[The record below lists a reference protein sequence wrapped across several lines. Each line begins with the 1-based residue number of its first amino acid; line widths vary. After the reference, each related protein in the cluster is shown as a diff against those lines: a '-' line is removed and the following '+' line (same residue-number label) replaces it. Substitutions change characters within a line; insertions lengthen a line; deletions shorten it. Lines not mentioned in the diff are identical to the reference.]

1 LRANQKSL
9 ISDDGVGLSA
19 VHIADALGANV
30 VAVDVEQSK
39 LDAAIDLGADET
51 LDASDAEN
59 VGSEVKAIAG
69 GGANVAVDALGIAE
83 TCRNALDS
91 LGTHGQHLQIG
102 LTTSDEGGQV
112 PLPTDA
118 MVMQEIDFLG
128 SFGMPP
134 NRYGGIFRMV
144 ERGTLDPGAI
154 VSETVSLDQVPE
166 KIAAMSDFDTVGIP
180 VVTEF

>member
-1 LRANQKSL
+1 MRADQKSL

-39 LDAAIDLGADET
+39 LDAASDLGADET
-51 LDASDAEN
+51 LDASGAEN
-59 VGSEVKAIAG
+59 VGSEVQALAG

-134 NRYGGIFRMV
+134 NRTTRSSAWSSTARSTPARSSRRRCRWTRFPSGSPR
-144 ERGTLDPGAI
+144 
-154 VSETVSLDQVPE
+154 
-166 KIAAMSDFDTVGIP
+166 
-180 VVTEF
+180 